1 MVTQQE
7 VLEFIADQTRRGR
20 SISFKDL
27 VPEFALSPEAGCDHL
42 KRLWR
47 DRLIEALPSRPSRF
61 HFRLRPGE
69 SLRELRF
76 RLAPRGEARLEWYSK
91 RDEDVAWPPWLS

>member
-1 MVTQQE
+1 MVTQRK
-7 VLEFIADQTRRGR
+7 VLRFIAEGARQGH

-27 VPEFALSPEAGCDHL
+27 VEAFDLSPQAASDHL

-47 DRLIEALPSRPSRF
+47 DLLIEAVTDRPARF

-69 SLRELRF
+69 TLRDLRF
-76 RLAPRGEARLEWYSK
+76 RLAPRGQDRLEWYSEREK
-91 RDEDVAWPPWLS
+91 RMGWPWRS

>member
-1 MVTQQE
+1 MVTQRG
-7 VLEFIADQTRRGR
+7 VLKFIAEQSRRQC
-20 SISFKDL
+20 SVSFKEMMH
-27 VPEFALSPEAGCDHL
+27 EFGLSAEAGCDHL

-47 DRLIEALPSRPSRF
+47 DRLIETVTYRPHGF

-76 RLAPRGEARLEWYSK
+76 HLAPRGEARLRWYREK
-91 RDEDVAWPPWLS
+91 EKEGRWPI

>member
-1 MVTQQE
+1 MMVTQQE

-27 VPEFALSPEAGCDHL
+27 VPEFGLSPEAGCDHL

-47 DRLIEALPSRPSRF
+47 DRLIEAVTFRPSRF
-61 HFRLRPGE
+61 HYRLQPGE
-69 SLRELRF
+69 SLRKLRF
-76 RLAPRGEARLEWYSK
+76 RLAPRGEARLRWYREK
-91 RDEDVAWPPWLS
+91 EKEVRWPFY